1 MIRVRQI
8 KVTIENDTNDEI
20 LKKIYKKLNIN
31 RNNIVSFNIHKK
43 SIDARL
49 KPQIF
54 YVYEIDVKLKD
65 ESKIRFNND
74 VLKIGK
80 EEFSVS
86 KSGSVLLNKRPII
99 IGSGPA
105 GLFCAYLLSLYG
117 YKPLVIERGEMVD
130 DRINT
135 VNKFWTTGVLNEN
148 SNVQFGEGGAGTFSD
163 GKLNTLVKDPLFI
176 QKYVFQIFVENGADS
191 EIMYSNK
198 PHIGTDMLTNIVKN
212 IRNKIISYGGSFRYN
227 TIMTDIRYDNNKI
240 KSIIL
245 NDNEEVET
253 DILILAI
260 GHSARD
266 TFRMLYRN
274 NVLLTSKPF
283 AIGIRI
289 QHPQSMI
296 NESQYGF
303 CSSLLPPSSYK
314 LTYKSSNNRGVYT
327 FCMCPGG
334 YVVNSS
340 SNNGMLAV
348 NGMSYNKRNSENANS
363 AIIVTIN
370 KDDFG
375 LMPLDGVKY
384 QEILERK
391 FYEVCNG
398 KIPVQLYGD
407 FKMNRDSFEFK
418 DVKPLFKGDYEFY
431 NLRKILPDYISSS
444 LIEAVE
450 NMSKKIK
457 SFNRDDA
464 IIAGLESRTSS
475 PVKIVRNDDFESNIS
490 GIYPCGEGA
499 GYAGGITSSAMDGIK
514 VANQIISKYK
524 GVD

>member
-1 MIRVRQI
+1 MIRVRQVKVNIDDNSLGNI
-8 KVTIENDTNDEI
+8 KKCTS
-20 LKKIYKKLNIN
+20 KKLNIKDED
-31 RNNIVSFNIHKK
+31 IHNLKIIK
-43 SIDARL
+43 ESIDARGEVNYIYEVEIETNLENKLL
-49 KPQIF
+49 KNKDV
-54 YVYEIDVKLKD
+54 YVPKNESYKFEITGTKQM
-65 ESKIRFNND
+65 
-74 VLKIGK
+74 K
-80 EEFSVS
+80 E
-86 KSGSVLLNKRPII
+86 RPII
-99 IGSGPA
+99 VGSGPA
-105 GLFCAYLLSLYG
+105 GLFSAYMLSQNG
-117 YKPLVIERGEMVD
+117 YKPIIIERGEKVE
-130 DRINT
+130 DRVKTIENFWKT
-135 VNKFWTTGVLNEN
+135 GKLNKN

-176 QKYVFQIFVENGADS
+176 QKYVFQIFVENGADA

-198 PHIGTDMLTNIVKN
+198 PHIGTDMLTGIVKN

-227 TIMTDIRYDNNKI
+227 TIMTDIKYDNNKI

-266 TFRMLYRN
+266 TFRMLYKN
-274 NVLLTSKPF
+274 NILMTSKPF

-296 NESQYGF
+296 DESQYGS
-303 CSSLLPPSSYK
+303 CSSLLHPSSYK
-314 LTYKSSNNRGVYT
+314 LTYKASNNRGVYT

-340 SNNGMLAV
+340 SRKGMLAV
-348 NGMSYNKRNSENANS
+348 NGMSYHKRDSENANS

-375 LMPLDGVKY
+375 PLPLDGVKY
-384 QEILERK
+384 QEILEKK
-391 FYEVCNG
+391 FYEACNG

-407 FKMNRDSFEFK
+407 FKMNKDSFEFK

-431 NLRKILPDYISSS
+431 NLRKIFPDYISTS
-444 LIEAVE
+444 LVEAVE

-457 SFNRDDA
+457 LFNRNDA
-464 IIAGLESRTSS
+464 IVAGIESRTSS
-475 PVKIVRNDDFESNIS
+475 PIKIIRNDEFESNIS

-524 GVD
+524 GVN

>member
-8 KVTIENDTNDEI
+8 KVAIENDTSAEI
-20 LKKIYKKLNIN
+20 LKKISKKLNTN
-31 RNNIVSFNIHKK
+31 KNNIVSFNIHKK

-54 YVYEIDVKLKD
+54 YVYEVDIELKD
-65 ESKIRFNND
+65 ECKIQFNND
-74 VLKIGK
+74 VLRVEK
-80 EEFSVS
+80 EEFNVS
-86 KSGSVLLNKRPII
+86 KKGNILLNKRPVI

-117 YKPLVIERGEMVD
+117 YNPLIIERGEMVE

-135 VNKFWTTGVLNEN
+135 VNKFWATGDLNEN

-176 QKYVFQIFVENGADS
+176 QKYVFQIFVENGADA

-198 PHIGTDMLTNIVKN
+198 PHIGTDMLTGIVKN

-227 TIMTDIRYDNNKI
+227 TIMTDIKYDNNKI

-266 TFRMLYRN
+266 TFRMLYKN
-274 NVLLTSKPF
+274 NILMTSKPF

-296 NESQYGF
+296 DESQYGS
-303 CSSLLPPSSYK
+303 CSSLLHPSSYK
-314 LTYKSSNNRGVYT
+314 LTYKASNNRGVYT

-340 SNNGMLAV
+340 SRKGMLAV
-348 NGMSYNKRNSENANS
+348 NGMSYHKRDSENANS

-375 LMPLDGVKY
+375 PLPLDGVKY
-384 QEILERK
+384 QEILEKK
-391 FYEVCNG
+391 FYEACNG

-407 FKMNRDSFEFK
+407 FKMNKDSFEFK

-431 NLRKILPDYISSS
+431 NLRKIFPDYISSS
-444 LIEAVE
+444 LVEAVE

-457 SFNRDDA
+457 SFNRYDA
-464 IIAGLESRTSS
+464 IVAGIESRTSS
-475 PVKIVRNDDFESNIS
+475 PIKIIRNDEFESNIS

-524 GVD
+524 GVN